1 MAGPRL
7 TLKNTSF
14 CYCFLY
20 KTFNE
25 LLAVHWT
32 NPPIKVCI
40 DCCVQGVWYI
50 KKCTKKIA
58 LNWIFSGEKKIFQ
71 FSRQKML
78 CSGKVTESMGRLRGE
93 IMGSRALLSKESKL
107 NEMMHHSY
115 RQFHSFTFTQLLR
128 VCSVLDIGT
137 QPLAGYSWSFGVKLK
152 VKWTTHTSNKD
163 SLYCVR

>member
-25 LLAVHWT
+25 LLAVHWM

-50 KKCTKKIA
+50 KECTKKIA

-78 CSGKVTESMGRLRGE
+78 CSGKVTESLGRLRGE

-107 NEMMHHSY
+107 NEMMHLIYST
-115 RQFHSFTFTQLLR
+115 SQLSKCKFFFLNVR
-128 VCSVLDIGT
+128 MYHYQVRFSEAEVQNSAFYCL
-137 QPLAGYSWSFGVKLK
+137 L
-152 VKWTTHTSNKD
+152 TSTPENP
-163 SLYCVR
+163 SLEF